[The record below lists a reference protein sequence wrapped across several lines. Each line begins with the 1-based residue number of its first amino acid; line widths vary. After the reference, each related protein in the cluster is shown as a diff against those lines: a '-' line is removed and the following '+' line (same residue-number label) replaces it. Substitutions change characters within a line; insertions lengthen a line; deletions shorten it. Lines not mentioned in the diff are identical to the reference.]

1 MNLDLVLSALA
12 GLLTGGGVS
21 WLFKLREDKG
31 KSEADAIG
39 TAADAM
45 TKLLNNAAQQQ
56 ETFNK
61 IIEGKDKIIEQQLI
75 LIENYKSALDEA
87 NRKMKELEYKVAD
100 NNRKITGMQKTID
113 NEIKERRM
121 AENNIC
127 FVTDCKLRRPPL
139 GTYKKETA

>member
-1 MNLDLVLSALA
+1 MNWEYLASALI
-12 GLLTGGGVS
+12 GLITGGGGVS
-21 WLFKLREDKG
+21 WLFRIKGDKAG
-31 KSEADAIG
+31 SEADAIG

-56 ETFNK
+56 ETFNR

-100 NNRKITGMQKTID
+100 NDRKIAGMQKMID
-113 NEIKERRM
+113 TAINDRRI
-121 AENNIC
+121 AESMSCFNDKCEQRKPNN
-127 FVTDCKLRRPPL
+127 DENK
-139 GTYKKETA
+139 

>member
-87 NRKMKELEYKVAD
+87 NQKLKGLEFKVGEND
-100 NNRKITGMQKTID
+100 RKITGMQKTID
-113 NEIKERRM
+113 NEIKERRI
-121 AENNIC
+121 AESNIC
-127 FVTDCKLRRPPL
+127 FVADCELRKPKL
-139 GTYKKETA
+139 GTYKKEA

>member
-1 MNLDLVLSALA
+1 MSLDLVLSALA

-87 NRKMKELEYKVAD
+87 IRKMKELEYKVAD
-100 NNRKITGMQKTID
+100 NERKITGMQKMIETAIND
-113 NEIKERRM
+113 RRM
-121 AENNIC
+121 AEAMSC
-127 FVTDCKLRRPPL
+127 FNEDCKTRR
-139 GTYKKETA
+139 GKEDVGI

>member
-1 MNLDLVLSALA
+1 MSLDLVLSALA

-100 NNRKITGMQKTID
+100 NERKITGMQKMIETAIND
-113 NEIKERRM
+113 RRTAEAMSCLNE
-121 AENNIC
+121 
-127 FVTDCKLRRPPL
+127 DCKTR
-139 GTYKKETA
+139 KSKEDVGI

>member
-1 MNLDLVLSALA
+1 MSWELILSTVV
-12 GLLTGGGVS
+12 GILTGGGSVT

-45 TKLLNNAAQQQ
+45 TKLLNNVAQQQ

-87 NRKMKELEYKVAD
+87 NKKLKEFEYKVAD
-100 NNRKITGMQKTID
+100 NERKITGMQKMI
-113 NEIKERRM
+113 
-121 AENNIC
+121 
-127 FVTDCKLRRPPL
+127 
-139 GTYKKETA
+139 ETAINDRRIAEGLACFNDKCEQRKPNSDENK

>member
-1 MNLDLVLSALA
+1 MGWDLVLSALA

-45 TKLLNNAAQQQ
+45 TKLLSNAAQQQ

-100 NNRKITGMQKTID
+100 NYRKIAGMQKTID
-113 NEIKERRM
+113 ELM
-121 AENNIC
+121 
-127 FVTDCKLRRPPL
+127 
-139 GTYKKETA
+139 GKK